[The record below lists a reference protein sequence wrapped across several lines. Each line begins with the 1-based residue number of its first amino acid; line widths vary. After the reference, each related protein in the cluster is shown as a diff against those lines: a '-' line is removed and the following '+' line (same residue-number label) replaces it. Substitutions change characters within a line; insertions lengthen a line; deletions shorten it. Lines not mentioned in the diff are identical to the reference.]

1 MKRQTKAIAPYALGT
16 ALAAL
21 SGSAA
26 AVDFELDDGTR
37 VIWNTTVSLGM
48 SKRTKGPADT
58 LIGPHSDANTAGL
71 GSDVTDDGN
80 LNYRKGDT
88 FSTILKAVS
97 DVEIKRDNVGGLV
110 RAKAWYDWTLLDR
123 GVSHGNFPNGYDAG
137 AALSDAGFERAARFK
152 GMDLLDA
159 YVYGRWQPAEHDLAL
174 RLGKQ
179 VVNWGESLF
188 VQGVNQVNPIDVPAF
203 RRPGAQVKE
212 VLLPVEMAYGNL
224 GLKEGL
230 SVEGFYQLKW
240 RPTAVDGCGTY
251 FSGIDIGLDPSC
263 GFTVNGLLPYFAAPG
278 LPMRTALGPLAS
290 DNAFYRL
297 GLSLDHL
304 SNRTPDNRGQWGF
317 ALRSNAESLGTE
329 FGLYHM
335 NVHARLPSLSATVLN
350 PADPRIVPRATA
362 LVGAGIPMAL
372 AGPLAALSTLGYQ
385 FEYPENTRVTG
396 LSAATNLFG
405 WSIGTELSHTR
416 NLPVQLN
423 VPDLFAA
430 AAQGVGPLA
439 VRAAAAGPGGLLRG
453 YDLLDKTQFQVN
465 ALGLFGGILGATSST
480 VIGELAVSHAN
491 VPDPGTA
498 GNPRYLRGAQW
509 GFNSAPYAGAA
520 ACNASEAYN
529 AAQVCS
535 NEGYA
540 TRNAWGYRLFGQLA
554 YNTPIGWTLLPSLYW
569 AHDVKGYSVDGQFV
583 EKRKQLSLAL
593 RGEYQKRYFAEASY
607 TTWSNGATYDPGRDR
622 DFYSLSVGM
631 TF

>member
-1 MKRQTKAIAPYALGT
+1 MKRQITAIAPHALGA

-26 AVDFELDDGTR
+26 AVDFDLDNGTR
-37 VIWNTTVSLGM
+37 VIWNTTVSLGL
-48 SKRTKGPADT
+48 SKRAKGPANT
-58 LIGPHSDANTAGL
+58 LIGPHSDAGTAGL
-71 GSDVTDDGN
+71 GTDASDDGD
-80 LNYRKGDT
+80 LNYRKGET

-97 DVEIKRDNVGGLV
+97 DVEIKHGDMGGLV
-110 RAKAWYDWTLLDR
+110 RAKAWYDWTLLGR
-123 GVSHGNFPNGYDAG
+123 GVHHGNFPNGYDAG
-137 AALSDAGFERAARFK
+137 ARLSDAGFERAARFK
-152 GMDLLDA
+152 GADLLDA
-159 YVYGRWQPAEHDLAL
+159 YVYGRWQPGGHDLAL

-188 VQGVNQVNPIDVPAF
+188 IQGVNQINPVDVPAL
-203 RRPGAQVKE
+203 RRPGAQIKE
-212 VLLPVEMAYGNL
+212 VLLPVEMAYANL
-224 GLKEGL
+224 ALQDGL

-251 FSGIDIGLDPSC
+251 FSGIDVGLDPSC
-263 GFTVNGLLPYFAAPG
+263 GFTVNGLLPYYAAPG
-278 LPMRTALGPLAS
+278 LPMRMALGPLAS

-297 GLSLDHL
+297 GLTLDHL

-335 NVHARLPSLSATVLN
+335 NVHARLPNFSATVMN

-362 LVGAGIPMAL
+362 LVGAGIPAPL
-372 AGPLAALSTLGYQ
+372 AGSMAALSTLGYR
-385 FEYPENTRVTG
+385 FEYPENTRITG

-405 WSIGTELSHTR
+405 WSIGAELSHSR
-416 NLPVQLN
+416 NLPVQLV
-423 VPDLFAA
+423 VPDLWAA
-430 AAQGVGPLA
+430 SIQGVGPLA
-439 VRAAAAGPGGLLRG
+439 ARAAAAGPGGLMRG
-453 YDLLDKTQFQVN
+453 YDLLNKTQFQVN
-465 ALGLFGGILGATSST
+465 ALGLFGGILGATATT

-491 VPDPGTA
+491 VPDAGTP

-509 GFNSAPYAGAA
+509 GFNSAPYAGVA
-520 ACNASEAYN
+520 ACYASEAHN

-540 TRNAWGYRLFGQLA
+540 TRNAWGYRLFWQLT
-554 YNTPIGWTLLPSLYW
+554 YNTPVGLTLLPSLYW
-569 AHDVKGYSVDGQFV
+569 AHDVKGYSVDGQLV

-607 TTWSNGATYDPGRDR
+607 TAWSDGATYDTGRDR
-622 DFYSLSVGM
+622 DFLSLSVGM